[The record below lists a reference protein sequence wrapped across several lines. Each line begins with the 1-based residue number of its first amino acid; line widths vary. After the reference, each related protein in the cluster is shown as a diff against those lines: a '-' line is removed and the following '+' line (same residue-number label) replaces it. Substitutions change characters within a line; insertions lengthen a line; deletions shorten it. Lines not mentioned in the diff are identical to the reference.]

1 MDKIR
6 TRSFRQERK
15 NDRRSG
21 WHAGYLAAVM
31 LLTVMLSIFC
41 TGCSA
46 KNAENISSDS
56 TAGQTGVDSGKTDQ
70 TGSSETTNQAGEEK
84 AVSHIWSDMTPTG
97 SMDLLYANQF
107 SVDAYED
114 GISLI
119 TIGDTDQF
127 LLLPE
132 DMSVPDGLPDS
143 ITVLQKPVK
152 NIYLVAT
159 SAMDAFIRLDALDSI
174 ALSGTKES
182 GWYLP
187 EAKTA
192 MVKGTIAYA
201 GKYSAPDYE
210 KILSSD
216 CALAVESTMIYH
228 TPEVKEQ
235 LERLGI
241 PVLVERSSYES
252 HPLGRMEWI
261 RLYGVLTGKE
271 EEAES
276 IFKQNVDAL
285 SDVFNMEPSGKTAA
299 FFYVTNSG
307 SVNVRK
313 NGDYIAKMIALAG
326 GTYVP
331 GNAGSDENALS
342 TMNMDFESF
351 YAAAKDA
358 DVLIYNST
366 IDGELTTID
375 ELCAKN
381 QLFAD
386 FKAVKEGNVWCT
398 GKNMFQETMGLGDM
412 IRDMNAVFAGDT
424 GYNFTYLHQLK

>member
-1 MDKIR
+1 MKQKRR
-6 TRSFRQERK
+6 TRVRYTLFR
-15 NDRRSG
+15 SV
-21 WHAGYLAAVM
+21 LAAAILM
-31 LLTVMLSIFC
+31 TAAFACS
-41 TGCSA
+41 GCSKKTEPGTA
-46 KNAENISSDS
+46 APSTGENHT
-56 TAGQTGVDSGKTDQ
+56 TASVD
-70 TGSSETTNQAGEEK
+70 GSEENLQAQQNKDLPVLNWEEM
-84 AVSHIWSDMTPTG
+84 SPTG
-97 SMDLLYANQF
+97 SMDLLYADQF
-107 SVDAYED
+107 SADYYED
-114 GISLI
+114 GIALI
-119 TIGDTDQF
+119 TIGDADQF

-132 DMSVPDGLPDS
+132 GVSAPDGLPAS
-143 ITVLQKPVK
+143 ITVLHKPVK

-159 SAMDAFIRLDALDSI
+159 SAMDDFIHLDAMDLI
-174 ALSGTKES
+174 ALSGTKDT

-192 MVKGTIAYA
+192 MEEGKIAYA

-216 CALAVESTMIYH
+216 CGLAVESTMIYH

-241 PVLVERSSYES
+241 PVLVERSSYEG

-271 EEAES
+271 AEAEQ
-276 IFKQNVDAL
+276 IFRENMDAL
-285 SDVFNMEPSGKTAA
+285 SDVLDMEPSGKTVA

-326 GTYVP
+326 GTYIP

-366 IDGELTTID
+366 IDGELTAID

-412 IRDMNAVFAGDT
+412 IRDMNAVFADDT
-424 GYNFTYLHQLK
+424 EYSFTYLHQLK